1 MPSPLPIVTLLLG
14 SMMHLTAADPVLRI
28 TIFKHLRAG
37 QAQTVVTYGTS
48 LTANGPW
55 VTKLAPWLEAR
66 YPGLVTVVNS
76 GGSGQHS
83 GWGIAHVQERWWRRN
98 RIWSSSNSA

>member
-1 MPSPLPIVTLLLG
+1 MIRPILIATLLLG
-14 SMMHLTAADPVLRI
+14 GMMHLTAADPVLPI
-28 TIFKHLRAG
+28 TIFTHLRAG

-55 VTKLAPWLEAR
+55 VTKLAPWFAAR

-76 GGSGQHS
+76 GGSG
-83 GWGIAHVQERWWRRN
+83 
-98 RIWSSSNSA
+98 